1 MEKFDIFRDLA
12 ERTGGDVY
20 LGVVG
25 PVRTGKSTFIKRFM
39 ELTVLPNI
47 ADESMRVR
55 AQDELPQ
62 SAAGKM
68 VMTVEPK
75 FVPEEA
81 VELQAGEGLTVRV
94 RLVDCVGYRVPGAR
108 GFDDELGPRMV
119 RTPWAEEPMPFA
131 EAAEIGT
138 RKVIAEHSTI
148 GIVVTTDGSVTE
160 IPREDYLD
168 AERRVINELKDLGKP
183 FLVLLNSADPRG
195 RPARELAA
203 RLSDEYGVGVVP
215 LNALEMDAD
224 EVLGVLREALYEFP
238 LREVNVRLSRWVDA
252 LDEGHPLRVKVQD
265 GIYRVLEGVNRVRDL
280 DGAVAQMKNLDFVA
294 QTALVSVGLGSGA
307 ALIEVAAR
315 PELFWEVLSELSGLP
330 IQGEHDIVRHMSE
343 MAKIRAKYNKV
354 AKALEEV
361 EETGYG
367 VVTPTKDDIVFEEPQ
382 LFRHGHRF
390 GVRLRASAPSIH
402 MIRAKIEAEVM
413 PFVGTERQGAEL
425 LRYLTEQFEE
435 DPGRIWNSEFLG
447 KPVHNLIEEGLEAK
461 LHRMPP
467 NAQAKLQ
474 EALTKI
480 ANEGS
485 GGLICIIL

>member
-12 ERTGGDVY
+12 ERTAGDVY

-39 ELTVLPNI
+39 DLLVLPSI
-47 ADESMRVR
+47 PDENMRAR
-55 AQDELPQ
+55 AHDELPQ

-81 VELQAGEGLTVRV
+81 VELVVGEGLSVRV
-94 RLVDCVGYRVPGAR
+94 RLVDCVGYKVPGAR
-108 GFDDELGPRMV
+108 GFDDEYGPRMV

-138 RKVIAEHSTI
+138 RKVITEHSTI
-148 GIVVTTDGSVTE
+148 GLVVTTDGTITE
-160 IPREDYLD
+160 LSRSDYVE
-168 AERRVINELKDLGKP
+168 AERRVVAELKELGKP
-183 FLVLLNSADPRG
+183 FLVLLNSTDPRG
-195 RPARELAA
+195 RAARELAGT
-203 RLSDEYGVGVVP
+203 LGEEYGVGVLP
-215 LNALEMDAD
+215 INALEMESD
-224 EVLGVLREALYEFP
+224 ELLEVLREALFEFP

-252 LDEGHPLRVKVQD
+252 LDEDHPLRRRAQE
-265 GIYRVLEGVNRVRDL
+265 GIFGVLEGITRVRDL
-280 DGAVAQMKNLDFVA
+280 DGALERLKGLDFVA
-294 QTALVSVGLGSGA
+294 QAGLVSVTLGNGA
-307 ALIEVAAR
+307 ALLEVGAK
-315 PELFWEVLSELSGLP
+315 PELFWQVLSDLTGLP
-330 IQGEHDIVRHMSE
+330 VQGDHDIVRHMSE
-343 MAKIRAKYNKV
+343 MAKIKAKYAKV

-361 EETGYG
+361 ADVGYG
-367 VVTPTKDDIVFEEPQ
+367 IVTPLPEDIVFDEPQ

-390 GVRLRASAPSIH
+390 GVRLRGSAPTIH
-402 MIRAKIEAEVM
+402 MIRAQIEAEVM
-413 PFVGTERQGAEL
+413 PFVGTEKQGSEL
-425 LRYLTEQFEE
+425 LRYLTEEFEKE
-435 DPGRIWNSEFLG
+435 PGRIWNSEFLG
-447 KPVHNLIEEGLEAK
+447 KPVHALIEEGLGAK
-461 LHRMPP
+461 LHRIPP